1 MLEPIKIYYRP
12 ERTKILN
19 VKHDFNRVSLTIG
32 VDVIKKHLKN
42 ELALTIADEIVE
54 NMAFEIEGNPL
65 TDECTITG
73 TCPVYILTDEEREM
87 QDEYLNS
94 RLNEE
99 LDIWERNKL
108 I

>member
-32 VDVIKKHLKN
+32 VDTIKNTLKH

-54 NMAFEIEGNPL
+54 NMAFEIKGNLL

-73 TCPVYILTDEEREM
+73 TCPVYILTDEERKM

>member
-1 MLEPIKIYYRP
+1 MLEPIKIYFRP
-12 ERTKILN
+12 DRAKILN
-19 VKHDFNRVSLTIG
+19 VKYDFNRVSLTVG

-42 ELALTIADEIVE
+42 ELALTIADEIAE
-54 NMAFEIEGNPL
+54 NMAFEIEGNLL
-65 TDECTITG
+65 TDECTIVG
-73 TCPVYILTDEEREM
+73 TCPVYILTDEERKM

-99 LDIWERNKL
+99 LDIWDRNKL

>member
-12 ERTKILN
+12 ERTRIFN
-19 VKHDFNRVSLTIG
+19 IKHDFNRVSLTIG
-32 VDVIKKHLKN
+32 VDTIKNTLKH
-42 ELALTIADEIVE
+42 ELALTIADEIAE
-54 NMAFEIEGNPL
+54 NMAFEIKDNLL
-65 TDECTITG
+65 TDECTIIG
-73 TCPVYILTDEEREM
+73 ICPVYILTDEERKM